1 MSHILLHC
9 RDDVAFSYN
18 NTYNYFDL
26 FPACLLNSWLHL
38 TNGDFK
44 SYYLNAGIYIYT
56 FTLLGSISL
65 ATKQPAL
72 SGIFTTPEEA
82 S

>member
-1 MSHILLHC
+1 MGISSLTILMQ
-9 RDDVAFSYN
+9 V
-18 NTYNYFDL
+18 
-26 FPACLLNSWLHL
+26 
-38 TNGDFK
+38 
-44 SYYLNAGIYIYT
+44 YIYT